1 MSNLDV
7 LYLLIVRADAY
18 DVCGYHAKPWRGL
31 TTGGVQSSELLKAI
45 AELPQTPAQYRP
57 HLRSLAAFS
66 ASRFELIAANAKLTN
81 GVHLKCDAA
90 AIATHAPAAEKALQT
105 RRVGR
110 VTLAVHGVLLWRA
123 RCASDGAATV
133 VAELQALIALQVAD
147 FEMYELLGDTQ
158 KALAAAKGKDSALM
172 AALRAYQSAY
182 RLAPTTAMLDIWR
195 LKGKMDALEALLGK
209 KRSERARGTPPS
221 SSPGGGGGRGGGFR
235 TPPPPAAAAAHS
247 EGTADGGGA
256 CNEKPLPGDAFTLLG
271 LDIRTC
277 TKLDVKKSYRQRARE
292 YHPDKYKGVKRC
304 AEMHFIRLKDAYD
317 TTLGKCQ

>member
-1 MSNLDV
+1 M
-7 LYLLIVRADAY
+7 A
-18 DVCGYHAKPWRGL
+18 
-31 TTGGVQSSELLKAI
+31 VQRITLG
-45 AELPQTPAQYRP
+45 R
-57 HLRSLAAFS
+57 RSCA
-66 ASRFELIAANAKLTN
+66 T
-81 GVHLKCDAA
+81 AA
-90 AIATHAPAAEKALQT
+90 AARGCETENSAINETINENALSVHTMNENAQSQVRKEETRAPTAHAFGCTFVLAPSFCLKL
-105 RRVGR
+105 GR
-110 VTLAVHGVLLWRA
+110 
-123 RCASDGAATV
+123 
-133 VAELQALIALQVAD
+133 E
-147 FEMYELLGDTQ
+147 
-158 KALAAAKGKDSALM
+158 DSALM